1 MTYAWLAAIIAFV
14 AIEAMTSQLVSV
26 WFAGGALAAFIGACF
41 GTGITIQWILFVAT
55 SALLLILTK
64 PFVKKITG
72 RTPEKTNTE
81 AHIGKTTIVTRTID
95 NIKESGEVKINGV
108 SWSARSDDE
117 SVIED
122 GEKVIIKR
130 IEGVRLI
137 VSRI

>member
-1 MTYAWLAAIIAFV
+1 MIVSFFVDNVVIQTAVFII
-14 AIEAMTSQLVSV
+14 SSV
-26 WFAGGALAAFIGACF
+26 
-41 GTGITIQWILFVAT
+41 
-55 SALLLILTK
+55 LLLFLTK